1 MIQRKYQICKC
12 CVMDTSDADIVF
24 DSNGVCMRCNEY
36 KNRIL
41 PQWNYGEGHEEEE
54 RRLCWENEDMV
65 DKLRDEMK
73 EKHIHRLTKGEC
85 DPRAGMIYTDM
96 VVDLERIADH
106 ATNLVGD
113 MSGEQ

>member
-41 PQWNYGEGHEEEE
+41 PQWNYGEGHEEERE
-54 RRLCWENEDMV
+54 F
-65 DKLRDEMK
+65 
-73 EKHIHRLTKGEC
+73 
-85 DPRAGMIYTDM
+85 
-96 VVDLERIADH
+96 
-106 ATNLVGD
+106 
-113 MSGEQ
+113 